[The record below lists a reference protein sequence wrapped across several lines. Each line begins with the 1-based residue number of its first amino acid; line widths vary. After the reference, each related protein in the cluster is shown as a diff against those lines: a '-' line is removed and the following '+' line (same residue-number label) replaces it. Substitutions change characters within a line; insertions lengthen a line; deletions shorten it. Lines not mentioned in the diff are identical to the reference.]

1 MITKSKKQFEEQ
13 KKVAA
18 LIVDVKKGAEEIKT
32 LAITYKTAAKEAM
45 KMGRDASAKEYMS
58 CCVALRR
65 FSEDIDFIVLQLQ
78 TYAVTSKSLAKLSGV
93 PAAIR
98 TCMDLLKKGP
108 DLAKLSEQMANMRNL
123 TQDTFGAIADMRA
136 GLSQGTISDGYTT
149 TLTADNDPENA
160 RRLAELESE
169 LIAELAADASVPGVV
184 AAPIASTVTA
194 TAGDDARVD
203 AIAGMFDDVRKGG
216 K

>member
-1 MITKSKKQFEEQ
+1 MITKSKKQFEDQ

-18 LIVDVKKGAEEIKT
+18 LIVDVKKGAEDIRT
-32 LAITYKTAAKEAM
+32 LAATYKASAKEAM
-45 KMGRDASAKEYMS
+45 KMGRDAIAKEYMS
-58 CCVALRR
+58 CCIALRR
-65 FSEDIDFIVLQLQ
+65 FGEDIDFIVLQLQ
-78 TYAVTSKSLAKLSGV
+78 TYAVTSKSLSKLSGV
-93 PAAIR
+93 PTAIK

-108 DLAKLSEQMANMRNL
+108 NLAKLSEQMANMRGL
-123 TQDTFGAIADMRA
+123 TQDTFGAISDMRA
-136 GLSQGTISDGYTT
+136 SLSQGSVTDGYTS
-149 TLTADNDPENA
+149 TLTAESDPENA

-169 LIAELAADASVPGVV
+169 LIAELAAEASVPGVV
-184 AAPIASTVTA
+184 AAPVGATVTA